1 MQLAVGA
8 SLDGIPR
15 IEAQTVERSLAAAT
29 RRHDCNR
36 PVRKINRSCDLT
48 PRVAT
53 QAGNREKRKCQVWFT
68 HASSQELSI
77 VVFVASPAA
86 TTVIIAIIIVVI
98 VVIPTPLPRSIPGD
112 HALFHGRAARSLPDR
127 RAGCRTDSG
136 SDHSAVPAA

>member
-8 SLDGIPR
+8 GLDR
-15 IEAQTVERSLAAAT
+15 IARIKAQTVERSLAAAT
-29 RRHDCNR
+29 RRHDRNR
-36 PVRKINRSCDLT
+36 PVRKINRSCALS

-98 VVIPTPLPRSIPGD
+98 VIPIPLPRSISGD

-127 RAGCRTDSG
+127 RAGCRTDTG

>member
-1 MQLAVGA
+1 MREQSNCAPA
-8 SLDGIPR
+8 PR
-15 IEAQTVERSLAAAT
+15 SARKST
-29 RRHDCNR
+29 RH
-36 PVRKINRSCDLT
+36 PSPLLS
-48 PRVAT
+48 
-53 QAGNREKRKCQVWFT
+53 G
-68 HASSQELSI
+68 QEPSI

-127 RAGCRTDSG
+127 RAGCRADTG